1 LAIWVETILNDI
13 RTTELAITA
22 DSTLCAKMAG
32 AVRVMSDGTKNQIM
46 GSCGACW
53 DCKNW
58 LRRLVKQMKQSDVIY
73 SSCNLI
79 LLEFHANFSLLISK
93 PKLAANAYD

>member
-1 LAIWVETILNDI
+1 MILSDI

-22 DSTLCAKMAG
+22 DSILCAKMAG
-32 AVRVMSDGTKNQIM
+32 GVRVMSDGTKNQIM

-58 LRRLVKQMKQSDVIY
+58 LRRLVKQTKQNGVICFY
-73 SSCNLI
+73 CSLT
-79 LLEFHANFSLLISK
+79 LLEFRLNSLQFISK
-93 PKLAANAYD
+93 NIAIDLADD